1 MAGLSPV
8 QVQPINFGAPRVAAT
23 GLELD
28 GTLNLAHDH
37 ASDGRG
43 LDLDRAERVL
53 DYVARVWRRPVI
65 LTTVDDRGARR
76 LDARPN

>member
-1 MAGLSPV
+1 V
-8 QVQPINFGAPRVAAT
+8 EPIPRPA
-23 GLELD
+23 
-28 GTLNLAHDH
+28 LAHDH
-37 ASDGRG
+37 ASDGR
-43 LDLDRAERVL
+43 DLDRAERVL